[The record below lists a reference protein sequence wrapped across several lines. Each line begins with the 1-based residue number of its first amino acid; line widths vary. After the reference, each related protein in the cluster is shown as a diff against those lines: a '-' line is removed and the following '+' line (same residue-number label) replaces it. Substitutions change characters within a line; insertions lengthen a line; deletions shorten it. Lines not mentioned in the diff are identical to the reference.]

1 MGNKN
6 NEGGEQNNPPRNE
19 ENNDLDKFEKIK
31 ENYETTIQ
39 DKDKEIEELKKQLKD
54 KDKELKDKNEEVNET
69 VDNLNDEVN
78 EKLEQAEKIKSLQ
91 ATVDELV
98 EERAEATVDAY
109 IQKGII
115 LPSQKEAAKK
125 LCLTD
130 NDTFLDLY
138 REAKPIVQTE
148 KKRESV
154 PNGTAERIANYFK
167 N

>member
-39 DKDKEIEELKKQLKD
+39 DKDKEIEELKKQLK
-54 KDKELKDKNEEVNET
+54 EKNEEVDET

-125 LCLTD
+125 LCLSD
-130 NDTFLDLY
+130 NDTFMDLY
-138 REAKPIVQTE
+138 KDAKPIVDVG
-148 KKRESV
+148 KPKSKPV
-154 PNGTAERIANYFK
+154 PSKLMGQITNYLK
-167 N
+167 

>member
-19 ENNDLDKFEKIK
+19 ENNDDLDKFEKIK

-39 DKDKEIEELKKQLKD
+39 DKDKEIEELKKQLK
-54 KDKELKDKNEEVNET
+54 EKNEEVDET

-125 LCLTD
+125 LCLSD
-130 NDTFLDLY
+130 NDTFMDLY
-138 REAKPIVQTE
+138 KDAKPIVDVG
-148 KKRESV
+148 KPKSKPV
-154 PNGTAERIANYFK
+154 PSKLMGQITNYLK
-167 N
+167 

>member
-1 MGNKN
+1 MT
-6 NEGGEQNNPPRNE
+6 EQNPNPEQNPQ
-19 ENNDLDKFEKIK
+19 NNDDEVLDKFNEIK
-31 ENYETTIQ
+31 ERYETELSE
-39 DKDKEIEELKKQLKD
+39 KDKTIEELKKQLKT
-54 KDKELKDKNEEVNET
+54 KEGE
-69 VDNLNDEVN
+69 VDNTIQTLNDEVN
-78 EKLEQAEKIKSLQ
+78 NKLEQAEKIKSLQ

-115 LPSQKEAAKK
+115 LPAQKEAAKK

-138 REAKPIVQTE
+138 RDAKPIVETQ
-148 KKRESV
+148 KKRKSV
-154 PNGTAERIANYFK
+154 PTGTAERIANYFK

>member
-6 NEGGEQNNPPRNE
+6 NEGGEQNNPPKNE

-39 DKDKEIEELKKQLKD
+39 DKDKEIEELKKQLK
-54 KDKELKDKNEEVNET
+54 EKNEEVDET

-125 LCLTD
+125 LCLSD

-138 REAKPIVQTE
+138 KDAKPIVDVG
-148 KKRESV
+148 KPKSKPV
-154 PNGTAERIANYFK
+154 PSKLMGQITNYLK
-167 N
+167 

>member
-6 NEGGEQNNPPRNE
+6 NEGGEQNNPPHKNE
-19 ENNDLDKFEKIK
+19 ENNDDLDKFEKIK
-31 ENYETTIQ
+31 ENYENTIQ
-39 DKDKEIEELKKQLKD
+39 DKDKEIEELKKQLK
-54 KDKELKDKNEEVNET
+54 EKNEEVDET

-125 LCLTD
+125 LCLSD
-130 NDTFLDLY
+130 NDTFMDLY
-138 REAKPIVQTE
+138 KDAKPIVDVG
-148 KKRESV
+148 KPKSKPV
-154 PNGTAERIANYFK
+154 PSKLMGQITNYLK
-167 N
+167 

>member
-6 NEGGEQNNPPRNE
+6 NEGGEQNNPPRKNE

-39 DKDKEIEELKKQLKD
+39 DKDKEIEELKKQLK
-54 KDKELKDKNEEVNET
+54 EKNDEVDET

-125 LCLTD
+125 LCLSD
-130 NDTFLDLY
+130 NDTFMDLY
-138 REAKPIVQTE
+138 KDAKPIVDVG
-148 KKRESV
+148 KPKSKPV
-154 PNGTAERIANYFK
+154 PSKLMGQITNYLK
-167 N
+167 

>member
-6 NEGGEQNNPPRNE
+6 KEGGEQNPPKKQQKNE
-19 ENNDLDKFEKIK
+19 EKNNEEILDKFEKIK

-39 DKDKEIEELKKQLKD
+39 DKDKEIEKLKKQLK
-54 KDKELKDKNEEVNET
+54 EKNDEVDET
-69 VDNLNDEVN
+69 VTNLNDEVN

-125 LCLTD
+125 LCLSD
-130 NDTFLDLY
+130 NDTFMDLY
-138 REAKPIVQTE
+138 KDAKPIVGVGE
-148 KKRESV
+148 HKSKPV
-154 PNGTAERIANYFK
+154 PSKLMGQITNYLK
-167 N
+167 

>member
-31 ENYETTIQ
+31 ENYENTIQ
-39 DKDKEIEELKKQLKD
+39 DKDKEIEELKKQLK
-54 KDKELKDKNEEVNET
+54 EKNEEVDET

-125 LCLTD
+125 LCLSD
-130 NDTFLDLY
+130 NDTFMDLY
-138 REAKPIVQTE
+138 KDAKPIVDVG
-148 KKRESV
+148 KPKSKPV
-154 PNGTAERIANYFK
+154 PSKLMGQITNYLK
-167 N
+167 

>member
-125 LCLTD
+125 LCLSD
-130 NDTFLDLY
+130 NDTFMDLY
-138 REAKPIVQTE
+138 KDAKPIVDVG
-148 KKRESV
+148 KPKSKPV
-154 PNGTAERIANYFK
+154 PSKLMGQITNYLK
-167 N
+167 